1 MFKNNEKL
9 KLVEWENRKDENS
22 FYDENLVKAEIVNPF
37 KDPRD
42 QERVI
47 ENRDIFYSLLK
58 ESPETLKKYMVVTV
72 RVLNVNPQFLSVVI
86 PQNGLFG
93 HIKLPMDKGNNDR
106 NNKPKYEKGTF
117 IKAVIIGFPFDDR
130 RQR

>member
-58 ESPETLKKYMVVTV
+58 
-72 RVLNVNPQFLSVVI
+72 
-86 PQNGLFG
+86 
-93 HIKLPMDKGNNDR
+93 
-106 NNKPKYEKGTF
+106 
-117 IKAVIIGFPFDDR
+117 
-130 RQR
+130 

>member
-1 MFKNNEKL
+1 MFDKCFKNNEKL

-86 PQNGLFG
+86 P
-93 HIKLPMDKGNNDR
+93 
-106 NNKPKYEKGTF
+106 
-117 IKAVIIGFPFDDR
+117 
-130 RQR
+130 

>member
-86 PQNGLFG
+86 P
-93 HIKLPMDKGNNDR
+93 
-106 NNKPKYEKGTF
+106 
-117 IKAVIIGFPFDDR
+117 
-130 RQR
+130 